1 MTTTADP
8 ITPGT
13 YALDNAWDE
22 ARRRLQLIERCYDPA
37 TTRHLR
43 ALGVASGWRC
53 LEVGAGGGSI
63 AAFLSRQVG
72 AQGSVTAVDIDT
84 RFVEEI
90 DTGNVEVVQAD
101 VTATELPRNTFDLV
115 HCRALLMH
123 LPARERVLDMF
134 VTALRPG
141 GWLLVE
147 EGDAAPLPAAGSGP
161 DSTVLRSVLVD
172 GLTAAGVDWTFAHQ
186 LPERLQQRA
195 LRDVDAESA
204 VQVYEGGSPMA
215 ELLRLTVH
223 QIRTAGLADE
233 APNGQIDAW
242 SAAVQEPGRWF
253 HSFGLVSAW
262 GRRAR

>member
-8 ITPGT
+8 ITPTT
-13 YALDNAWDE
+13 YTLDNAWDE
-22 ARRRLQLIERCYDPA
+22 ARRRLRLIEQCYDPA
-37 TTRHLR
+37 TTRLLR

-63 AAFLSRQVG
+63 AAFLARQVG

-90 DTGNVEVVQAD
+90 DASNLEVVEAD
-101 VTATELPRNTFDLV
+101 VTAIELPRNAFDLV

-123 LPARERVLDMF
+123 LPARERVLDRF

-147 EGDAAPLPAAGSGP
+147 EGDAAPLPAAGSSP
-161 DSTVLRSVLVD
+161 EANVLRTVLVD

-186 LPERLQQRA
+186 LPERLQQRG
-195 LRDVDAESA
+195 LRDVEAESA
-204 VQVYEGGSPMA
+204 VQLYEGGSPMA
-215 ELLRLTVH
+215 DLLRLTIH
-223 QIRTAGLADE
+223 QIRTAGLASE
-233 APNGQIDAW
+233 ALDGQIAAW
-242 SAAVQEPGRWF
+242 SAGVQEPGRWF